1 MVVIE
6 DFYNWLLFGCIASLA
21 ISGTALVVV
30 KCVEVINSTLRKI
43 LRY

>member
-6 DFYNWLLFGCIASLA
+6 DFYAWLFFGCIASLA

-30 KCVEVINSTLRKI
+30 KCVEAIDKSLDKI
-43 LRY
+43 LR